1 MNYSTYQ
8 VDRGNLDAWVKEN
21 PSPVI
26 GSRQNIQV
34 LDRMQIGDA
43 NSHIICEVIQYD
55 KLLGNTNMNVSERLW
70 FMSQQNMKCRQINFQ
85 ICNSGVKIEQGA
97 MSYFQGNLDMTSGVN
112 LGNLVGNAFRGALT
126 GEKLSFP
133 EYRGSGLLVLEPS
146 FKFFILLNLNP
157 GETIV
162 CDKGMFYCASLGV
175 KIEPYLINK
184 VSGALLGNEGI
195 FQTALTGPGM
205 VVLEQPVPMPEIT
218 EVELHNDVL
227 KVDGNFALLR
237 DASVTMTVERQ
248 ARTLVGSAM
257 SGEGLVNVFRGT
269 GRVWLAPSIKIYDA
283 LSLAQMRGGDLTAVD
298 MNTQTGRAR

>member
-1 MNYSTYQ
+1 MVYSTYQ
-8 VDRGNLDAWVKEN
+8 INRGNLDEWIKEN

-26 GSRQNIQV
+26 GNRQNISV
-34 LDRMQIGDA
+34 IDRMQIGNQ
-43 NSHIICEVIQYD
+43 NSHIICEVVQYD
-55 KLLGNTNMNVSERLW
+55 KLLGNTNMNVAERLW
-70 FMSQQNMKCRQINFQ
+70 FMSEQNMKCRQINFQ
-85 ICNSGVKIEQGA
+85 IQNSGVKIEQGA
-97 MSYFQGNLDMTSGVN
+97 MSYFQGPLEMTSGVN

-146 FKFFILLNLNP
+146 FKFFILLNLDP

-175 KIEPYLINK
+175 KIEPYLIRK

-195 FQTALTGPGM
+195 FQTALTGPGL
-205 VVLEQPVPMPEIT
+205 VVLESPVPMPEIN
-218 EVELHNDVL
+218 EIVLNNDVL

-237 DASVTMTVERQ
+237 DASVEMTVERQ
-248 ARTLVGSAM
+248 AKTYMGSAM

-283 LSLAQMRGGDLTAVD
+283 LNIAQMRGGDLTSVD